1 MLLGAVITCVRLR
14 NGESIP
20 MRIADHCGIAHPLG
34 SHHAVITGGKKP
46 MAGKSPS
53 GSALREESLGL
64 VS

>member
-1 MLLGAVITCVRLR
+1 
-14 NGESIP
+14 